1 MVMTNLKKS
10 QSNLNDFI
18 KCQSALFNKMSE
30 INQER
35 NDFNAKSKQN
45 LLQLVKSHLDE
56 ESDKESQFQ
65 DMV

>member
-1 MVMTNLKKS
+1 
-10 QSNLNDFI
+10 
-18 KCQSALFNKMSE
+18 MSE